1 MVLGKLVS
9 ESEASGIDQRGEIKE
24 QNIVRR

>member
-1 MVLGKLVS
+1 MVLGKFVS
-9 ESEASGIDQRGEIKE
+9 ESEVSGIDRRGEIKE